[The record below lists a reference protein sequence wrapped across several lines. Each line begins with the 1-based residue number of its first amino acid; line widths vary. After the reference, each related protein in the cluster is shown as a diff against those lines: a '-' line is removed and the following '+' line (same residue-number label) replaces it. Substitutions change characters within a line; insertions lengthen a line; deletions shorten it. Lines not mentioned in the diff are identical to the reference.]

1 MRIVV
6 TGGAGFIGRAVVER
20 LAARGDTVVA
30 LVRDPARAGH
40 LAADR
45 VELVASDLGDTEAL
59 ATLMAGADGVV
70 HGAGS
75 YRVGLRSEA
84 ERAAMWDANV
94 GTTER
99 VLDAATSAGVPRV
112 LYVSTLNVFGNTRG
126 KVVDETYRR
135 ILGEGFLSWYDET
148 KFKAHEAAL
157 VRIARGAPVVIAMP
171 GGVYGPHD
179 HSLASV
185 QLGGAYAGTLR
196 YIALADLGI
205 AWVHVHDL
213 ADGLVAALDR
223 GRIGEAYGLGGE
235 CRRLGECIAIAAK
248 AGGRRPPPLRVPT
261 ALLRLSAP
269 LNDAVGG
276 FPGMPAGLGETIR
289 AAAGVT
295 YWARHDKAAA
305 ELGFAPRTLAQGVA
319 DTFGPKA

>member
-30 LVRDPARAGH
+30 LVRDPSRAQH
-40 LAADR
+40 LAAGGVD
-45 VELVASDLGDTEAL
+45 LVASDLGDRDAL
-59 ATLMAGADGVV
+59 AALMAGADGVV

-75 YRVGLRSEA
+75 YRIGLRTGA
-84 ERAAMWDANV
+84 EREAMWDANV

-99 VLDAATSAGVPRV
+99 VIDAAVAAGVPRI

-126 KVVDETYRR
+126 HVVDETYRR
-135 ILGEGFLSWYDET
+135 VLGEGFLSWYDET
-148 KFKAHEAAL
+148 KFKAHEAAV
-157 VRIARGAPVVIAMP
+157 VRIARGAPVVIGMP
-171 GGVYGPHD
+171 GGTYGPHD
-179 HSLASV
+179 HSLASA
-185 QLGGAYAGTLR
+185 QLGDAYAGTLR
-196 YIALADLGI
+196 YLALGDLGI

-235 CRRLGECIAIAAK
+235 CRRLDEAIAIAAE
-248 AGGRRPPPLRVPT
+248 AGGRRPPRLRVPT

-269 LNDAVGG
+269 LNDTVGG
-276 FPGMPAGLGETIR
+276 FPGMPAGLR
-289 AAAGVT
+289 
-295 YWARHDKAAA
+295 D
-305 ELGFAPRTLAQGVA
+305 A
-319 DTFGPKA
+319 DSMECL